1 MRILLANMPTPPQ
14 ESFGRRSQP
23 LGIAY
28 LAAYLLERGHDV
40 EIFEGNGEAGGI
52 DALVER
58 CLASRA
64 GLIGFSTTTP
74 SFPLVGQAAARYR
87 AGGGT
92 ALLVAGGHHVSAVL
106 PTSVLAEVP
115 ELDAVVTGEGE
126 QTLAELVEAHASGA
140 GFAGIRGL
148 SWRNGD
154 ELVWNGSRK
163 LLSSLDSLP
172 LPARHLL
179 PPLSEYAGVRRW
191 PTLDVVPCAT
201 IAASRG
207 CPYRC
212 SFCDIQSFYRREDGP
227 MRRVRRPE
235 SVAEEM
241 ALVQRDFGAEHF
253 AFVDDL
259 FPYAPGWV
267 QRFSDALTEAGRP
280 GTFSFAARADHLVK
294 HPTLLGPLAAAG
306 CSSIEMGIE
315 SGSQSVL
322 DRYQKDLSVAVNL
335 EAIRLVQ
342 ASGIR
347 TIIDFIMFD
356 PWTTPVEL
364 AESLDFLEAAKAD
377 AGYPT
382 TAYSR
387 LTFYPG
393 TPLYDRWAAG
403 PMPHPDDPE
412 WFGDPDVHRIWV
424 ALGGFRDAAQR
435 RVNEEIEG
443 WRRVHRQAVHD
454 QAEDVRGA
462 AVRQMYRL
470 RRLPH
475 RALRELV
482 SLTLGAGL
490 DEAGTAGVIR
500 RSVAVLDASRDERR
514 DLSGRAAATRADVRE
529 RDSDRLLS
537 ACE

>member
-1 MRILLANMPTPPQ
+1 MRILLVNMPTPPK

-23 LGIAY
+23 LGVAY

-40 EIFEGNGEAGGI
+40 EIHEGNGAGGGM

-58 CLASRA
+58 CLSAEA
-64 GLIGFSTTTP
+64 GLIGFSSTTP
-74 SFPLVGQAAARYR
+74 SFPLVGEAAARYR
-87 AGGGT
+87 AAGGR

-106 PTSVLAEVP
+106 PTAVLAEVP

-126 QTLAELVEAHASGA
+126 QTLGELVEAHERGA
-140 GFAGIRGL
+140 GLAGIRGL
-148 SWRNGD
+148 SWRDGD
-154 ELVWNGSRK
+154 DLRWNGSRK
-163 LLSSLDSLP
+163 LLSSLESLP

-241 ALVQRDFGAEHF
+241 AMVNREYGAEHF

-267 QRFSDALTEAGRP
+267 QRFSDALVAAGKP
-280 GTFSFAARADHLVK
+280 GTFSFAARADHVVK
-294 HPTLLGPLAAAG
+294 HPGLLAALAAGG

-322 DRYQKDLSVAVNL
+322 DRYRKDLSVEVNL
-335 EAIRLVQ
+335 QAIRLIHD
-342 ASGIR
+342 SGIR
-347 TIIDFIMFD
+347 TIIDYIMFD
-356 PWTTPVEL
+356 PWSTPVEL
-364 AESLDFLEAAKAD
+364 AESLDFLEAAGAD

-403 PMPHPDDPE
+403 PMPDPDDPE
-412 WFGDPDVHRIWV
+412 WFENRDVHRVWA
-424 ALGGFRDAAQR
+424 ALGAFRDRAQQ
-435 RVNEEIEG
+435 RVNDEIEA
-443 WRRVHRQAVHD
+443 WRHIHRGAVQGGD
-454 QAEDVRGA
+454 EELRGA
-462 AVRQMYRL
+462 AVRQMYAL

-482 SLTLGAGL
+482 NLTLKGGL
-490 DEAGTAGVIR
+490 DDDGSAEVVR
-500 RSVAVLDASRDERR
+500 RSLAVLDASAAGRG
-514 DLSGRAAATRADVRE
+514 DLAATGAGAG
-529 RDSDRLLS
+529 RDADRLLS